1 MSLKIESNEYRWIE
15 NWITIPES
23 PLGKA
28 NGRTHGVTVLKNGDV
43 VIFHQ
48 ADLAI
53 LFYSPD
59 GVLLKKWGNF
69 PGAHGLTLVEE
80 GGREL
85 LWLVDEQTK
94 SVVKTTLDGEVL
106 MSLPQPP
113 HPEYASGNYIPT
125 WAAVAEER
133 FGGNG
138 DIWVADGYGSHLVNR
153 FNCSGTYLGTL
164 DGSEGAGRFSCPHG
178 LALDTRRSEA
188 EFYIADRGNSR
199 FQVYGMDGT
208 YRRSF
213 GADFLHSPDVSA
225 RMGDKLIVPELV
237 AGITVLDAGD
247 HLVARLGFQSGA
259 DSLQGWPNNR
269 EWVCEG
275 KFNSPHS
282 AAADSQGNIYIVEW
296 ITGGRVTKLERMAE

>member
-1 MSLKIESNEYRWIE
+1 
-15 NWITIPES
+15 
-23 PLGKA
+23 
-28 NGRTHGVTVLKNGDV
+28 
-43 VIFHQ
+43 
-48 ADLAI
+48 
-53 LFYSPD
+53 
-59 GVLLKKWGNF
+59 
-69 PGAHGLTLVEE
+69 
-80 GGREL
+80 
-85 LWLVDEQTK
+85 
-94 SVVKTTLDGEVL
+94 

-296 ITGGRVTKLERMAE
+296 ITGGRVTKLERM

>member
-1 MSLKIESNEYRWIE
+1 MTLAIESNEYRWIE

-23 PLGKA
+23 PLGKTF
-28 NGRTHGVTVLKNGDV
+28 GRTHGVAVLKNGEI

-48 ADLAI
+48 ADPGVL
-53 LFYSPD
+53 LYSPG
-59 GVLLKKWGNF
+59 GVLLKKWGCF
-69 PGAHGLTLVEE
+69 PGAHGLTVVEE
-80 GGREL
+80 EGREL

-106 MSLPQPP
+106 MSLPRPP
-113 HPEYASGNYIPT
+113 HANYASGNYVPT
-125 WAAVAEER
+125 WVAVAEER

-138 DIWVADGYGSHLVNR
+138 DIWVADGYGSYLVHR
-153 FNCSGTYLGTL
+153 FDQGGAYLGAL

-178 LALDTRRSEA
+178 LSLDTRRSEA
-188 EFYIADRGNSR
+188 EFHIADRGNSC

-213 GADFLHSPDVSA
+213 GADFLHSPNVSV
-225 RMGDKLIVPELV
+225 RMGDRLIVPELV
-237 AGITVLDAGD
+237 AGITVLDAAD
-247 HLVARLGFQSGA
+247 RLVGRLGFQSGA
-259 DSLQGWPNNR
+259 DALQGWPDNR
-269 EWVCEG
+269 EWIHAG

-282 AAADSQGNIYIVEW
+282 AAADAHGNSYVVEW